1 MTNWVEKE
9 GYSTKYL
16 ASNDEIDCKNSEI
29 QLVRLKKGKYSH
41 YHKKK
46 TEIFYFIKG
55 YGKAII
61 DGKEIFLKSGTF
73 IIVKPNVRHTFINES
88 ENILEAINI
97 KTNNDPKDTYAD

>member
-1 MTNWVEKE
+1 MKDCSRISILTQDNKKNAIN
-9 GYSTKYL
+9 YFAQAIFMQYL
-16 ASNDEIDCKNSEI
+16 KI
-29 QLVRLKKGKYSH
+29 H